1 MKRNKILTADW
12 HIRASSPQYRVDD
25 YAKTILNKIEFIVE
39 TANKYNADIIVA
51 GDIFHNIKVGIR
63 TINKLIQI
71 LRKLKGDC
79 YTVPG
84 QHDLEGHNETLD
96 PTPYYNLMEAGVICN
111 LSSNPVNNIYGVGW
125 EQALGDV
132 STDDESIL
140 VVHHCITPDKPPFFL
155 EDSAMS
161 AQEILDSCAEFQYI
175 VSGDYHVPFV
185 IKDDGRYLINCGSI
199 SRSNKDQIDYQP
211 MIHLL
216 EIDKNK
222 VTSINIPIEAG
233 DKVFHIPNEISFDSQ
248 FSDHIQ
254 EILDATSKDEK
265 PDFITTVRVIMKD
278 ESFTDKQREL
288 ADKYYND
295 SRES

>member
-1 MKRNKILTADW
+1 MKRNKILSADW

-25 YAKTILNKIEFIVE
+25 YSKTILGKVQFIVD
-39 TANKYNADIIVA
+39 TANKHDADVIVA

-84 QHDLEGHNETLD
+84 QHDLEGHNDTLD

-111 LSSNPVNNIYGVGW
+111 LSSSPVNNIYGVGW
-125 EQALGDV
+125 EQELETV
-132 STDDESIL
+132 KTDDESIL
-140 VVHHCITPDKPPFFL
+140 VIHHCITPEKPPFFL

-161 AQEILDSCAEFQYI
+161 AQEILDSCPEFKYI

-185 IKDDGRYLINCGSI
+185 AEDNGRYVVNCGSI
-199 SRSNKDQIDYQP
+199 GRSNKDQINYQP
-211 MIHLL
+211 VIHLL
-216 EIDKNK
+216 DLDKES
-222 VTSINIPIEAG
+222 VTTIKIPIMPGEEI
-233 DKVFHIPNEISFDSQ
+233 FHVPKDISIDSQ

-254 EILDATSKDEK
+254 EILDATSKEEK
-265 PDFITTVRVIMKD
+265 PDFITTVHVIMRD
-278 ESFTDKQREL
+278 ESFTDVQREL
-288 ADKYYND
+288 ADRYYNEV
-295 SRES
+295 RES